1 MIKQKLVLLAAV
13 GALLAGLVNVA
24 FATEGRVL
32 NWVGCGISK
41 KGFMEDLASAYE
53 KKTGVKIVLDGGGAT
68 KGLRQVASTQSN
80 LGGSCRLPLVHRE
93 AGGSVQIEGAEQNLR
108 IIPIGWDALVV
119 IAHKDN
125 KAIDSISMGQ
135 LRDVLTG
142 KITDWQQ
149 LGAKESRPIHLYI
162 RKGKI
167 SGVGLTLRQQLFNNA
182 DQDFA
187 TSAKVLA
194 SSGKIEK
201 AIEEDPDGLAVSGIS
216 SSRHRKVRILS
227 LEGQQPTMDNLKAGN
242 YHLYRILFLVAPPNY
257 ADDPDLK
264 GFVDYALSIEGQH
277 VIQAAGTLPY
287 RRGIGLLR
295 SGASTEYIM
304 ALDAID
310 QAGLY
315 TLGGH

>member
-1 MIKQKLVLLAAV
+1 MTKQKLILLAAI

-24 FATEGRVL
+24 LATEGRVL
-32 NWVGCGISK
+32 TWVGCGISK
-41 KGFMEDLASAYE
+41 KGFMEDLAAAYE

-68 KGLRQVASTQSN
+68 KGLRQVAAGQST

-93 AGGSVQIEGAEQNLR
+93 AGGSVHIEGAEQNLR

-119 IAHKDN
+119 ITHKGN
-125 KAIDSISMGQ
+125 KAIESVSMSQ

-142 KITDWQQ
+142 KVTDWQQ
-149 LGAKESRPIHLYI
+149 LGAKESRPINLYI

-187 TSAKVLA
+187 SSAKVLA

-201 AIEEDPDGLAVSGIS
+201 AIEEDQDGLAVSGIS

-257 ADDPDLK
+257 ADDPDVK
-264 GFVDYALSIEGQH
+264 GFVDYALSLEGQR

-310 QAGLY
+310 QAGQY

>member
-1 MIKQKLVLLAAV
+1 MMKHKIVLLAAL
-13 GALLAGLVNVA
+13 GTLLAGLVNLPA
-24 FATEGRVL
+24 AAEGRVL
-32 NWVGCGISK
+32 TWVGCGISK
-41 KGFMEDLASAYE
+41 KGFMQDLAAAYE
-53 KKTGVKIVLDGGGAT
+53 KKTGVKILLDGGGAT
-68 KGLRQVASTQSN
+68 KGLRQVAAKQSN
-80 LGGSCRLPLVHRE
+80 LGGACRLPLVQRE
-93 AGGSVQIEGAEQNLR
+93 RDGSVQIEGAEQNLR

-119 IAHKDN
+119 ITHKDN
-125 KAIDSISMGQ
+125 KAVDSVSMSQ

-142 KITDWQQ
+142 KITNWQQ
-149 LGAKESRPIHLYI
+149 LGAKEDRPINLYV
-162 RKGKI
+162 RKGKV

-182 DQDFA
+182 GQTFA
-187 TSAKVLA
+187 DSAKVLA

-201 AIEEDPDGLAVSGIS
+201 AVEEDPNGIAVSGIS
-216 SSRHRKVRILS
+216 SSRHRNVHILS

-257 ADDPDLK
+257 TADPDLK
-264 GFVDYALSIEGQH
+264 AFVDFALSIEGQK

-287 RRGIGLLR
+287 RHGIGLLR